1 MNLRKVGQYNIGLDI
16 GTGSV
21 GWAVT
26 DESGELC
33 YFKGKP
39 TWGSRVFPGAQSAA
53 EARSFRGLRRRYTRR
68 KWRLN
73 LLQELFAR
81 PIEACDPEFFVRMNQ
96 ASLFPEDRDEA
107 YSTDYRFALF
117 NDDDFNEKDY
127 FAKFPTIYH
136 LREWLMKTTEQA
148 DIRLIYLAFH
158 NIVKHRGN
166 FLQQERID
174 LNSRNANVD
183 AAVDEFCA
191 ALEDY
196 CVELGASC
204 DVFNHEEALKK
215 ALSDTN
221 SSRSHVKENIQKT
234 LGISADALGV
244 LDKAAVNNMTKA
256 LSAALVGL
264 NAEMSN
270 IFFIG
275 EEKPEGGKTKIY
287 LSKDEDVESFQE
299 ICPELGIPLFEAMKK
314 VYSSFVLQEILSSV
328 PGQSISVN
336 KVAEYEKYA
345 KDLKLLKQLV
355 KQYAPA
361 QYDEF
366 FRGKFYAP
374 TDLHPQKTVYNK
386 SEAKGYTKYN
396 EDHGWP
402 YDEFKKAIEKLFA
415 GTGAV
420 DDPRYQEMANQLAE
434 GRFLRRLKISDNG
447 AIPFQLHLE
456 EMNAIIA
463 NQSQYYPFLE
473 AEKEKINSLVT
484 FRIPYYVGPL
494 TQVNARKDSSGVNR
508 FAWSKRLEGK
518 ENAAVKPWN
527 WETIIDKDASA
538 TEFIQRMTG
547 TCTYLQD
554 EPVLPKCSLLYEEY
568 CVLNELNGATFSQD
582 GDSWTRFDYKDRE
595 DIVHDLFRQGKVSYK
610 KVSEWMMRERGHAHV
625 HVRGGQGESGFESK
639 LGSYIFFAKDV
650 FHVDEIPESDY
661 PMIEEIILWS
671 TLFEDRS
678 IFKEK
683 LERKYGE
690 RLSSEQIKKIVKKR
704 FAGWG
709 RLSKKL
715 LVGLKANTD
724 NGPMSIMDVLRDGNP
739 NNDRLS
745 KAMVFMEIL
754 SDDNLGFKALIDE
767 HNREK
772 LLDADTLQP
781 ESIPGSPAL
790 RRSINQTIK
799 IVDEIVRI
807 AGHAPA
813 NIFIEVARED
823 DLDKRGT
830 RTQRRYDRLKDAMKK
845 LKEESPEQWNSSVAG
860 QLSEYASAKIDLD
873 ERLTL
878 YFMQGGKSLYSGL
891 PLEIGRLSGYEV
903 DHILPQ
909 SYIKDDSFDKKAL
922 VLKEE
927 NQNKSNQMLLSS
939 DMQRK
944 MKSYWEALLQAGL
957 ISEKKFKNLTREKIS
972 DKQMKSFIARQLVET
987 RQSIKLIQDYLKV
1000 RYTDTQVLSVKSG
1013 LSHELREKLELPKCR
1028 EINDFHHA
1036 HDALLASE
1044 IGRFICKRHPK
1055 MYENPIGYTRVM
1067 ESFIKK
1073 ESDRVRRGYAPGTT
1087 TFIISSFLKSGF
1099 DEETG
1104 ELFKDDWS
1112 AGEECNKLR
1121 RYFNYRQCFI
1131 SRMPEETSGAFWN
1144 QTIYSPRLSN
1154 MTMNLPLK
1162 KGLDP
1167 AKYGSYSSEQFAY
1180 FFIYKALKKNK
1191 EVLEFAPV
1199 PVSVA
1204 SDVKQNE
1211 EALEEYAMQLAL
1223 NNSLTFIEIVRP
1235 KIYKYQVIEI
1245 EGSRL
1250 YLTGKK
1256 EVRNATQFAFS
1267 VAETAIA
1274 QALFDE
1280 GQCVQDNLLDELF
1293 LSVVESLIKYSPRVF
1308 SALSVDSWKDR
1319 FFSLETSDR
1328 EAVLKALITIGNGKA
1343 NKVDI
1348 TAVGGAKYAGTM
1360 LLSFSKI
1367 LSKEKGITFIDQSVT
1382 GMFERRVH
1390 IGL

>member
-26 DESGELC
+26 DDNGELC

-39 TWGSRVFPGAQSAA
+39 TWGSRVFPGAQPAS
-53 EARSFRGLRRRYTRR
+53 EARGFRGLRRRYTRR

-73 LLQELFAR
+73 LLQELFAK
-81 PIEACDPEFFVRMNQ
+81 PIEACDSEFFIRMNQ

-107 YSTDYRFALF
+107 YSTDYRFTLF
-117 NDDDFNEKDY
+117 NDEAFNEKDY
-127 FAKFPTIYH
+127 FSKFSTIYH
-136 LREWLMKTTEQA
+136 LRKWLMETTDQA

-158 NIVKHRGN
+158 NIVQHRGS
-166 FLQQERID
+166 FLQQDRTD
-174 LNSRNANVD
+174 LNSQNANVD
-183 AAVDEFCA
+183 ASVDEFCA

-196 CVELGASC
+196 CMELGVSC
-204 DVFNHEEALKK
+204 DVSNHESDLKK

-221 SSRSHVKENIQKT
+221 SSRSYVKENIQKV

-244 LDKAAVNNMTKA
+244 LDKTAVNNMTKA

-264 NAEMSN
+264 SAEMAN
-270 IFFIG
+270 IFFLA

-314 VYSSFVLQEILSSV
+314 VYSAFVLQGILSSV
-328 PGQSISVN
+328 PGQSISIN
-336 KVAEYEKYA
+336 KVAEYERYA

-355 KQYAPA
+355 KQYVPS

-374 TDLHPQKTVYNK
+374 TELHPQKTVYNK

-415 GTGAV
+415 NTAAV
-420 DDPRYQEMANQLAE
+420 DDPRYQEMVKQLAE
-434 GRFLRRLKISDNG
+434 GKFLRRLKTSDNG

-473 AEKEKINSLVT
+473 EEKEKLNSLVT

-494 TQVNARKDSSGVNR
+494 TQVNARKDSSGANR

-518 ENAAVKPWN
+518 ENEAIKPWN

-547 TCTYLQD
+547 TCSYLQD

-582 GDSWTRFDYKDRE
+582 GDSWRRFDYKDRE
-595 DIVHDLFRQGKVSYK
+595 DMIQELFRRGKVSYK
-610 KVSEWMMRERGHAHV
+610 KVAEWMLRERGHTHV

-690 RLSSEQIKKIVKKR
+690 RLSPEQIKKIVKKR
-704 FAGWG
+704 FTGWG

-715 LVGLKANTD
+715 LVGLKSQTD

-754 SDDNLGFKALIDE
+754 SEDNLNFKALIDE

-772 LLDADTLQP
+772 LLDVETLQL

-790 RRSINQTIK
+790 RRSINQAIK
-799 IVDEIVRI
+799 IVDEIVHI

-830 RTQRRYDRLKDAMKK
+830 RTQRRYDRLKEAMKK
-845 LKEESPEQWNSSVAG
+845 LKEESPELWSSSVSG

-891 PLEIGRLSGYEV
+891 PLDIGRLSEYEV

-909 SYIKDDSFDKKAL
+909 SYIKDDSFDNKAL

-927 NQNKSNQMLLSS
+927 NQKKSNQMLLSS
-939 DMQRK
+939 DMQSNMR
-944 MKSYWEALLQAGL
+944 SYWEALKQAGL
-957 ISEKKFKNLTREKIS
+957 ISEKKLKNLMREKVS
-972 DKQMKSFIARQLVET
+972 EKQMKGFIARQLVET
-987 RQSIKLIQDYLKV
+987 RQSIKLIQDFLKE
-1000 RYTDTQVLSVKSG
+1000 RYADTQVLSVKSG

-1087 TFIISSFLKSGF
+1087 TFVISSFLKSGF

-1112 AGEECNKLR
+1112 ASEESKKLK

-1154 MTMNLPLK
+1154 MQMNLPLK

-1167 AKYGSYSSEQFAY
+1167 AKYGSYSSEQFAH
-1180 FFIYKALKKNK
+1180 FFIYKALKKEK

-1199 PVSVA
+1199 PVSVV
-1204 SDVKQNE
+1204 SEIKQNKD
-1211 EALEEYAMQLAL
+1211 ALEKYATQLAL
-1223 NNSLTFIEIVRP
+1223 DNGLTFIEIVRL
-1235 KIYKYQVIEI
+1235 KIYKYQVMEI
-1245 EGSRL
+1245 GGSRL

-1256 EVRNATQFAFS
+1256 EARNAMQFAFN
-1267 VAETAIA
+1267 VTETAIA
-1274 QALFDE
+1274 QALYDE
-1280 GQCVQDNLLDELF
+1280 DQCVQNNLLNELF
-1293 LSVVESLIKYSPRVF
+1293 LSVVESLMKYSPKLF
-1308 SALSVDSWKDR
+1308 SALNIDSWKDR

-1328 EAVLKALITIGNGKA
+1328 EAVLKALIAIGNGKA

-1348 TAVGGAKYAGTM
+1348 TAVGGAKFAGCM
-1360 LLSFSKI
+1360 LLSYSKI
-1367 LSKEKGITFIDQSVT
+1367 LTKEKGITFIDQSVT